1 MKTIAQRVT
10 TFAANLGALEDERK
24 ALSLDILAE
33 FGKRK
38 GLDAQWAYVMENV
51 AVPLA
56 EYMSKKFKVKV
67 EASIGN
73 RGTPVFK
80 VGDERHETTRNAFR
94 LLVGDTGL
102 VAKVGSQNKAQKKEQ
117 VDLVAEALKLIKQMT
132 PAQKKQ
138 VVSALI

>member
-33 FGKRK
+33 VGKRK

-94 LLVGDTGL
+94 LLVGDHVQTQPTRTPQP
-102 VAKVGSQNKAQKKEQ
+102 QNLAQRHSPVQ
-117 VDLVAEALKLIKQMT
+117 
-132 PAQKKQ
+132 
-138 VVSALI
+138 SHSG

>member
-1 MKTIAQRVT
+1 
-10 TFAANLGALEDERK
+10 
-24 ALSLDILAE
+24 
-33 FGKRK
+33 
-38 GLDAQWAYVMENV
+38 
-51 AVPLA
+51 
-56 EYMSKKFKVKV
+56 
-67 EASIGN
+67 
-73 RGTPVFK
+73 
-80 VGDERHETTRNAFR
+80 